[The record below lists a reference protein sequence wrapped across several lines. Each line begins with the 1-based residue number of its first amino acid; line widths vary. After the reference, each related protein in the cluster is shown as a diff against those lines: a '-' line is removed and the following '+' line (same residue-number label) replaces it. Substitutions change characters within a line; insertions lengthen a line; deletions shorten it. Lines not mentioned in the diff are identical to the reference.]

1 MQTLKSFAEGLAED
15 TAIDKFN
22 ELAEKYIKTKNPYI
36 ETLPDGSTRKLK
48 LPASATKQEQ
58 KQWKKIQKRAWLDDK
73 CFMGCYPVDCG
84 CGLGPIMVIL
94 PGIGPYLMY
103 LVHLKLIQMAVSKF
117 HIDAA
122 TQAKLHANI
131 IFDLLIT
138 LPPVIGSFFAWL
150 NGCSTRNAAIIH
162 TEIRKQLLEREST
175 HEQQTVP
182 IKGVDN
188 RPNVNRQNSGNPDI
202 SQTNRPEQQ
211 KIRKA
216 SMNQQSRIDNENPYG
231 NMPRKG
237 LNTEQSRQYNAYQ
250 HINRPVKKNNTEPG
264 TQYNDNQHKYIPRY
278 PTYIHKHPNRTANQ
292 HYMNKPIEHSNR
304 PLPEIP
310 HTIPTV
316 SRSYSD
322 NPYSTTSTPFS
333 RPTEY
338 GNTSKLSQKKE
349 QFASLDRQSQ
359 VTDSRAVYYPSSPRQ
374 ETYHPGT
381 SSSNGRQASSK
392 TPRRPPPGYFN
403 N

>member
-162 TEIRKQLLEREST
+162 TEIRKQLLEREGT

-182 IKGVDN
+182 IENVDN
-188 RPNVNRQNSGNPDI
+188 RPNVNHNNSGNLDI
-202 SQTNRPEQQ
+202 SQANGPEQQ
-211 KIRKA
+211 EIRKA
-216 SMNQQSRIDNENPYG
+216 SMNQQSRPYNENLYG

-237 LNTEQSRQYNAYQ
+237 LNTGQRQQYNTYQ
-250 HINRPVKKNNTEPG
+250 HVNRPVKEN
-264 TQYNDNQHKYIPRY
+264 NDNQHKDIPRY
-278 PTYIHKHPNRTANQ
+278 PTYIHNHPNRTSNQ
-292 HYMNKPIEHSNR
+292 HYMNRPIEHPNR

-310 HTIPTV
+310 HTTPTV

-333 RPTEY
+333 RPPAY

-349 QFASLDRQSQ
+349 QLASLNRQSQ
-359 VTDSRAVYYPSSPRQ
+359 VADSRAEYYPSSPRQ

-381 SSSNGRQASSK
+381 SLSNGRRASPNTS
-392 TPRRPPPGYFN
+392 RRPPPGYFGN
-403 N
+403 